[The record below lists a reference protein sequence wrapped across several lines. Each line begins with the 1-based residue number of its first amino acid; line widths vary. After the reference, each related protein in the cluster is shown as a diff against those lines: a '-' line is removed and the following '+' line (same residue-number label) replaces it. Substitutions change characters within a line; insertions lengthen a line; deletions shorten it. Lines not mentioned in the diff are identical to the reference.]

1 MNSKIVASIILLLTL
16 FVALPVN
23 VWSAEKEISLDELD
37 NSSTILQNLNPLRL
51 LGKTYDDKARQT
63 IITGY
68 AVASYRTN
76 DNGVDHD
83 GVGNELHYGQ
93 DPANTSRFGFDLMEV
108 GFTKRFSDYAW
119 VAAAFEI
126 GQHNEPGGT
135 LDTEIE
141 LDQGEIHLVAPVGN
155 GLDFAIG
162 KFNSPVSWEHEDAPL
177 LLQASNSLTFQFA
190 SPIKM
195 TGVMATYPILEN
207 LEVRGAVYE
216 GWDRNTSKK
225 PDNNKAKSLMLQIG
239 YAPTP
244 WLDTKIS
251 YLIGAEADN
260 NEDDLRKVIDI
271 AATLTPWKDWI
282 IGLEFAFGEEENQ
295 SAKSPGTDGKWYS
308 GQVTVHY
315 DFNRWL
321 GTTLRYSFFDDRDG
335 IPDIQSSQQRT
346 LNEITFAP
354 TLHIA
359 PEYLGYMG
367 LGVLPRT
374 QHMLSGIDLRLE
386 YRYDWSNEAS
396 TGTYFFDVTE
406 NRTKSSRNTFIAQLV
421 ASF

>member
-1 MNSKIVASIILLLTL
+1 MLVFFFFFKDTATTEIYTL
-16 FVALPVN
+16 SLHDALP
-23 VWSAEKEISLDELD
+23 I
-37 NSSTILQNLNPLRL
+37 
-51 LGKTYDDKARQT
+51 Y
-63 IITGY
+63 
-68 AVASYRTN
+68 
-76 DNGVDHD
+76 
-83 GVGNELHYGQ
+83 
-93 DPANTSRFGFDLMEV
+93 
-108 GFTKRFSDYAW
+108 
-119 VAAAFEI
+119 
-126 GQHNEPGGT
+126 
-135 LDTEIE
+135 
-141 LDQGEIHLVAPVGN
+141 
-155 GLDFAIG
+155 
-162 KFNSPVSWEHEDAPL
+162 
-177 LLQASNSLTFQFA
+177 
-190 SPIKM
+190 
-195 TGVMATYPILEN
+195 
-207 LEVRGAVYE
+207 
-216 GWDRNTSKK
+216 
-225 PDNNKAKSLMLQIG
+225 
-239 YAPTP
+239 
-244 WLDTKIS
+244 
-251 YLIGAEADN
+251 
-260 NEDDLRKVIDI
+260 LRKVIDI

-396 TGTYFFDVTE
+396 TGTYFFDVRSE
-406 NRTKSSRNTFIAQLV
+406 ERRVGKECRSRWSPYQ
-421 ASF
+421 